1 MIFLYVVFQAS
12 AGYQYVD
19 PYYGG
24 VIATYG
30 GQAMVGLTL
39 VVHLNSLLC
48 SINCFGN
55 RSDLYGWFIFLYI
68 LSVSSSHGWA
78 SSQPYASALWHH

>member
-30 GQAMVGLTL
+30 GQAMVRDYMLFILAYFEKVFSMLYLICMFVCMHVFL
-39 VVHLNSLLC
+39 V
-48 SINCFGN
+48 F
-55 RSDLYGWFIFLYI
+55 RF
-68 LSVSSSHGWA
+68 
-78 SSQPYASALWHH
+78 ALR

>member
-30 GQAMVGLTL
+30 GQAMVDLKL
-39 VVHLNSLLC
+39 VVHLNALLR
-48 SINCFGN
+48 SIICLCN
-55 RSDLYGWFIFLYI
+55 RTDFYGCYIYLYI
-68 LSVSSSHGWA
+68 ISVSSSHAWA